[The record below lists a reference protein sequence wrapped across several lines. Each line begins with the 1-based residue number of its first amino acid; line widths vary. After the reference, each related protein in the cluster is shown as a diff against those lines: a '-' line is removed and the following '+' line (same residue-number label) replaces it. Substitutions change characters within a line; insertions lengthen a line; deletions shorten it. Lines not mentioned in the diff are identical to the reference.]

1 MFTKQQLTDALRKID
16 HKSYGMYKTLAGSYE
31 FGVYILH
38 IDHVQGDPFASPSR
52 VRVEISKQ
60 RHQFPP
66 AYIESLPV
74 KTATEDFLLRQFLQ
88 ELRAL
93 DRQWSGSGKS
103 GIISCC
109 HAGPEILRRIAVAFE
124 ENSLQIRFELGFP
137 AKGRTILA
145 DTMKRILFETIPAI
159 IQPVF
164 FYSDFTQKKKDE
176 LRHAYELCQNQSF
189 IQSYLKENGYICFIA
204 NGSILPRESGVS
216 DKPLKQSVP
225 FLSPQTLELTI
236 PLPYGTPITGMALR
250 KGITVITGG
259 GYHGKSTL
267 LKAME
272 SGVYPH
278 IAKDGREYVI
288 TLPDSVK
295 IRAEDGRHI
304 KNCNISAFI
313 NHLPTKQDTTCFSS
327 ENASGSTSQSANV
340 MEAIYSG
347 AKLLFIDEDTSATN
361 FMIRDQLISQLVSEQ
376 EEPITPFIKRIRV
389 LYEQFDISTVLVIG
403 SSGDYLNIADTVLKL
418 SDYHLYDVTTEAHAL
433 CRQQT
438 SNAETDCD
446 AKDAASPI
454 SMRSD
459 KCLPAKASIQG
470 KLKTSLT
477 DSVIID
483 RETIDVRYLEQLC
496 HSSQTIGI
504 GYLIIYLLSNSQY
517 RSKNLYQAAEQ
528 LYRELESNNYVNY
541 IPKGY
546 PAGQPS
552 LPRKQELLAAINRFR
567 SL

>member
-1 MFTKQQLTDALRKID
+1 MYSKQQLIDTLKKID
-16 HKSYGMYKTLAGSYE
+16 HKSYGMYKTLSGSYH
-31 FGVYILH
+31 FDSYILH

-52 VRVEISKQ
+52 VRVEISAQK
-60 RHQFPP
+60 HQFPSEYLETLP
-66 AYIESLPV
+66 A
-74 KTATEDFLLRQFLQ
+74 KTAAEDFLLRQFLR
-88 ELRAL
+88 EIHRL

-109 HAGPEILRRIAVAFE
+109 HTGAEILRRIAVTFE
-124 ENSLQIRFELGFP
+124 EKSLQIRFEVGFP

-145 DTMKRILFETIPAI
+145 DLMKRILFETIPSLI
-159 IQPVF
+159 EPVF
-164 FYSDFTQKKKDE
+164 FYPSYTQKKKDAM
-176 LRHAYELCQNQSF
+176 RQTYELCINQTF
-189 IQSYLKENGYICFIA
+189 IQSYLKDNGYICFIA

-216 DKPLKQSVP
+216 EKPLKQAVP
-225 FLSPQTLELTI
+225 FQSPPSLEVMI
-236 PLPYGTPITGMALR
+236 PLPFGAPLSGMALK

-288 TLPDSVK
+288 TLPDSMK

-304 KNCNISAFI
+304 KDCDISAFM
-313 NHLPTKQDTTCFSS
+313 NDLPTKQDTRSFSS
-327 ENASGSTSQSANV
+327 VNASGSASQSANV

-347 AKLLFIDEDTSATN
+347 TKLLFIDEDTSATN
-361 FMIRDQLISQLVSEQ
+361 FMIRDQLISRLVSDE
-376 EEPITPFIKRIRV
+376 EEPITPFIKRIRA
-389 LYEQFDISTVLVIG
+389 LYEQSGISTVLVIG
-403 SSGDYLNIADTVLKL
+403 SSGDYLRIADTVLKL
-418 SDYHLYDVTTEAHAL
+418 SNYHIYDVTKEAHAL
-433 CRQQT
+433 CEQWQN
-438 SNAETDCD
+438 NAESDQTTK
-446 AKDAASPI
+446 APQPI
-454 SMRSD
+454 SLHSD

-483 RETIDVRYLEQLC
+483 RETIDVRYLEQIC

-504 GYLIIYLLSNSQY
+504 GYLIVYLLSKPAY
-517 RSKNLYQAAEQ
+517 LSKNLYQAAEE
-528 LYRELESNNYVNY
+528 LYHEIENGHYVNY

-552 LPRKQELLAAINRFR
+552 LPRKQELLAALNRYR